1 VNRGRVVLLAGLV
14 VVTGVVVALQF
25 RKSNDEAIQ
34 PSGWTT
40 SSTQASSA
48 PVSSTKKS
56 TPMVGPVP
64 PATGRVEMP
73 TEPQMPTGMS
83 SALAELDR
91 RVFPIGDF
99 PAKTSSGRGVPT
111 AAASTNATPLVEL
124 DTSERSHRIADGD
137 TLVRLAER
145 YLGRADRSQEL
156 FEYNR
161 DVLSNP
167 DVLPIGKQLRIPPL
181 VPVQTAD
188 PLPSM
193 KSTASEPAG
202 TQQSLVPLG
211 GDKPAAAKTAA
222 TAISAKSKNP
232 KQRTY
237 EVQAGDNLVDIA
249 RKLYGDGRRHEQ
261 LFEANRHV
269 LKNPA
274 SLKAGM
280 VLIVP

>member
-1 VNRGRVVLLAGLV
+1 VNRGRVVLLAGIV
-14 VVTGVVVALQF
+14 VVTGVVIALQF
-25 RKSNDEAIQ
+25 PKPKGESLPTTWNSSSPQSSNATVTHAAT
-34 PSGWTT
+34 P
-40 SSTQASSA
+40 
-48 PVSSTKKS
+48 

-64 PATGRVEMP
+64 PAVERVEKLAEPLMP
-73 TEPQMPTGMS
+73 PSMS

-91 RVFPIGDF
+91 RVFPIGDS
-99 PAKTSSGRGVPT
+99 PAKTSNSSHVPAPT
-111 AAASTNATPLVEL
+111 AIATDARLVEL
-124 DTSERSHRIADGD
+124 DSRERSHEIADGD

-145 YLGRADRSQEL
+145 YLGRADRGQEL

-167 DVLPIGKQLRIPPL
+167 NVLPIGKQLRIPPL
-181 VPVQTAD
+181 VPIQVPD
-188 PLPSM
+188 PLPM
-193 KSTASEPAG
+193 KSTTSEPSS
-202 TQQSLVPLG
+202 SLPPLVQLE
-211 GDKPAAAKTAA
+211 GDKPAAAKPTAPA
-222 TAISAKSKNP
+222 NAANSKNP

-274 SLKAGM
+274 ALKAGM
-280 VLIVP
+280 VLVVP